1 MKGCK
6 VARYHRPSHVHNRM
20 PYLVSP
26 QVIPGS
32 PNPSRIA
39 SPTSCCLVTRS
50 PLSVPPSYR
59 PAGDWVPLGAPVRR
73 WTSTGWG
80 AVADMKEAKAAMDW
94 RTAWTVRFWGLG
106 LTSWARGRLPVAL
119 PTTTTAPRP
128 RPLHLLSCHDPA
140 SGSESHTGLFLL
152 IVDIFFLQIARPW
165 ETKRTAHH
173 PPGQTRTHLKVSN

>member
-39 SPTSCCLVTRS
+39 RPTSCCLVTRS

-80 AVADMKEAKAAMDW
+80 GGRRHEGSEGGHGLAD
-94 RTAWTVRFWGLG
+94 GLDRQVLG
-106 LTSWARGRLPVAL
+106 VGPHVVG
-119 PTTTTAPRP
+119 PRP
-128 RPLHLLSCHDPA
+128 PTQWLCPPHHHGHHGHGRSTSSVATIPPPA
-140 SGSESHTGLFLL
+140 PS
-152 IVDIFFLQIARPW
+152 R
-165 ETKRTAHH
+165 
-173 PPGQTRTHLKVSN
+173 TRTCSS

>member
-80 AVADMKEAKAAMDW
+80 GGRRHEGSEGGHGLAD
-94 RTAWTVRFWGLG
+94 GLDRQVLG
-106 LTSWARGRLPVAL
+106 VGPHVVGPRP
-119 PTTTTAPRP
+119 PTTGSAHHHHGTTATAAPPPQLPRS
-128 RPLHLLSCHDPA
+128 RLRLRVAH
-140 SGSESHTGLFLL
+140 GL
-152 IVDIFFLQIARPW
+152 V
-165 ETKRTAHH
+165 
-173 PPGQTRTHLKVSN
+173 PPDR